1 MTKSLLIE
9 YLPDTESDFPIP
21 KYQTSGASG
30 LDIRAYLPKADQGLG
45 STLLPGER
53 QLVSSGFKIEI
64 PSGFEGQIRARSGL
78 ALKHG
83 IALANG
89 IGTIDSDYRGPLG
102 IILINLG
109 SLPFIIR
116 HGQRVAQ
123 LVILSVSK
131 IELKIVKTI
140 SKSERNESGYGST
153 GNF

>member
-64 PSGFEGQIRARSGL
+64 PSGFEGQIRPRSGL
-78 ALKHG
+78 AYKHG
-83 IALANG
+83 ITVLNSP
-89 IGTIDSDYRGPLG
+89 GTIDSDYRGDISV
-102 IILINLG
+102 IIINLSKKDYTISPG
-109 SLPFIIR
+109 DRI
-116 HGQRVAQ
+116 AQ
-123 LVILSVSK
+123 IVISSYEKVNW
-131 IELKIVKTI
+131 ELK
-140 SKSERNESGYGST
+140 NELSDSSRGDKGFGST
-153 GNF
+153 GDQ